1 MRVFTTFFS
10 VLVLGVFTGLFAQA
24 QSDAASAAGSSLQ
37 QAEELFKKQ
46 QFEQAKEMLKAVV
59 AQNSQEVAAYKML
72 REIARFQ
79 NDRKLE
85 AEYLEQLVSL
95 EPSKENIED
104 ALSLFEKAGDK
115 EKELFFHEKFV
126 GLNLGPQDKTKLRI
140 SLDKLAVAYEEKKND
155 TALYDVLVRLIE
167 IAPKNEHYHFKK
179 GRIDLERAN
188 LKAAFNE
195 FNVVKSIS
203 PAYPDNCFYL
213 GESAYKLEKF
223 DIAADE
229 LKKASIEKPLSG
241 EPALHLADSF
251 EKINN
256 EAEAARVYEEVLK
269 TDPKNKEII
278 EKLIGIY
285 ERQKNNVRL
294 VQLYGDYQAAAGTRN
309 IDMILKEASI
319 QRISNTAKAI
329 ILYEEALTIDA
340 SNEESYKA
348 LIELYDIRNERAKV
362 AKYLNEY
369 LKVKPDAQG
378 NKKLS
383 QIYLD
388 LKDSAKAIE
397 PLERYT
403 ALQANDLSQMYLLA
417 NLYLSVKQD
426 EKASDVLA
434 QLVSNS
440 AAQIK
445 KVGINEA
452 ELYELNGSVLQRT
465 GKKAEAVAAYEQAL
479 KMNPMMGEAWYYV
492 GAYYLDQQEWQK
504 AIDALLK
511 LKALG
516 LHQDDVT
523 RGLAKAMYL
532 SGREQDA
539 IPYLEKI
546 LEKSPDNK
554 DVMQKLATVYLSM
567 NQIEKASEY
576 LKKLGSDA
584 ESAFAGNRAAAEGF
598 IKAGNDASARKLLQ
612 QVVEQKPDDEVALRL
627 LADLEIRNKDNKA
640 GVEVLEKLYLLKTRP
655 ELRKEIGDL
664 QLSLGRDSEAAAA
677 YESYVLSGKKD
688 RAVLD
693 ALLAIYEKNKD
704 ADKAYPVLRTLV
716 TLAGKSDAYW
726 FKKGVIEFDRKDY
739 KSAAGSFD
747 EVRKINASYNR
758 LSYFLGESFYNA
770 GNFGLAEG
778 PLAQVVASD
787 PKNIELLGHLAV
799 CYERNKKLADAAGA
813 YEKILTLNP
822 KDAEVVQRLI
832 GLYEAQKNT
841 VRLVELYD
849 RLLSLTQKDKAV
861 LLKLGRLYLSQKQG
875 DRAIKVYEDI
885 LGMESGNEEALNA
898 LSDLYEERKD
908 YKSASKTLGALIS
921 VKPSAAGNL
930 RLAGLY
936 LVMRDSASAVEPLE
950 RYTAVKATDRD
961 NLYLLAR
968 CYISQKYFGKAEFVL
983 EKVVGQINPKNQR
996 SVPSNAGEI
1005 YLAYAT
1011 ALEGNGKGGEAI
1023 AAYEQAV
1030 TFDKKNGEAFYKIG
1044 VSYHQSGHFEKAI
1057 PALQAA
1063 LSLKVREDEVIKR
1076 LGDAYYNAK
1085 NLKAALPYLERDNA
1099 KNAGNAETLERLA
1112 TAYLS
1117 IKDATNAVKYLKVL
1131 NQKDP
1136 GKFGGSYLAAYAF
1149 VMQKDD
1155 KSAQPILEKYCAD
1168 NGSDDKALRMLA
1180 DLYKR
1185 QNNAKGAVEVLE
1197 KLNAAKSSPELQ
1209 KEIGDLQLSLGRD
1222 SEAAAAYESYVL
1234 SGKKDRAVLDALL
1247 AIYEKNKDADKAY
1260 PVLRTLVTLAG
1271 KSDAYWFKKG
1281 VIEFDR
1287 KDYKSAAGSFDEVRK
1302 INASYNRLS
1311 YFLGESFYNAGN
1323 FGLAEGP
1330 LAQVVASD
1338 PKNIELLG
1346 HLAVCYERNKKL
1358 ADAAGAY
1365 EKILTLNP
1373 KDAEVVQRLIG
1384 LYEAQKNTVRLV
1396 ELYDRLLSLTQKD
1409 KAVLLKLG
1417 RLYLSQKQGDRAIKV
1432 YEDILG
1438 MESGNEEA
1446 LNALSDLYEERKD
1459 YKSASKTLGALI
1471 SVKPSAAG
1479 NLRLAGLYLVMRDSA
1494 SAVEPLERYTAVKAT
1509 DRDNLYLLA
1518 RCYISQKDFGKAEFV
1533 LEKVVGQINPKNQ
1546 RSVPSN
1552 AGEIYLAYATAL
1564 EGNGKGGEAIAAYE
1578 QAVTFDKKNGEAFYK
1593 IGVSYH
1599 QSGQF
1604 EKAIPALQAALSL
1617 KVREDE
1623 VIKRLGDAYYN
1634 AKNLKAALPYLER
1647 DNAKN
1652 AGNAETLERLVNA
1665 YLSVQDA
1672 ANAVKYLK
1680 VLNQKDPGKF
1690 GGSYLAAYAFVMQKD
1705 DKSAQPILEKYCA
1718 DNGSDDKA
1726 LRMLADLYKRQ
1737 NNAKGAVEVLEKM
1750 YAAKA
1755 RPELKKEVGDL
1766 LVKIDL
1772 PNAAEAY
1779 EIYIKTNPKD
1789 KQVLLALRDLYEAL
1803 KHDESLNPVLQRL
1816 LVLDPSNEALLS
1828 RIGDIDF
1835 ANKRYKEA
1843 VTVYA
1848 QVVKR
1853 NPKNSGADLVLGES
1867 YYNLNQYALA
1877 EPFLVKAV
1885 ERNSNDV
1892 DLTLHLAQVFEKN
1905 KKTNNAADTYEKVFA
1920 KRQKDIALIDKLIS
1934 LNEALGNKA
1943 RLIELYRTRQDVS
1956 GKKDKDQLLKLGA
1969 IYLAQKKTNDAITTF
1984 EAVLLLDKENIAA
1997 LQALADLYEQN
2008 KNLKEASSRLEQLIA
2023 LKPDADLYLRLAHM
2037 YIDMKDSTKAI
2048 DPLEKYTAAKKI
2060 APVELY
2066 VLGKCYLTQKAAD
2079 KAENALLK
2087 AQDQAEKTNKELFG
2101 VALKTLYGIY
2111 SAKGDND
2118 NIKKTL
2124 VKLTVFDPKNAD
2136 YNYELGERFYRDKAY
2151 DAALKSLLVANAVSP
2166 NLRNAPL
2173 MIGTILYMKKQGK
2186 QALPYLQ
2193 VAEKADAKNND
2204 VHRMLAGIYSE
2215 NPATFN
2221 LAANQYE
2228 TVLQSDRKDI
2238 ESAKSLMALYEKQ
2251 KRQKELVPVYERI
2264 LELEPAN
2271 KVAWLKLG
2279 TLAADLKD
2287 DARTE
2292 RAFLKVVELDLKN
2305 LQEHITLGEF
2315 YEARKKS
2322 KEAIGHYLKV
2332 IEQKPKNQIE
2342 FERRVGELYLAANDT
2357 ANAETYF
2364 SKVIETDPYQHEVSF
2379 KLGVIT
2385 QEKKNY
2391 TGAASYFE
2399 LAAEAKP
2406 EIAKYNFRAG
2416 LCYFKQ
2422 SDYPNAKRLL
2432 LVALKRDPKIAEANF
2447 MVGQILMT
2455 QDAFAAA
2462 ILYFGSANK
2471 YKPDDLDYLKF
2482 YAEAAFK
2489 AKNYPQAIPLYK
2501 TLLAKKAD
2509 DFESRAN
2516 LGRCF
2521 MYLKQNKEA
2530 LGEFDKVF
2538 TGRVQLIEDEYAIG
2552 ELYFMEKRS
2561 TEAQRILVNVLRTH
2575 PENADAQQMVAEIFE
2590 ANGDKQKAIDHYDE
2604 AVKADKKR
2612 SSLLKRVGALYS
2624 GLAKEDKT
2632 ITSWEEYLKSNN
2644 DVEVAKKL
2652 LAIYKKNNRIEDV
2665 RRMYSIIARVDTKDA
2680 DNLMNLGLL
2689 DYEFKKQVDALGSF
2703 NRVLA
2708 LNPNHKEA
2716 LYMAGKIYF
2725 EIKDYTKALPK
2736 LTVAVR
2742 VDPSSIKAA
2751 LCLADLYYETK
2762 KADEAIEFYKKIS
2775 VVEPRN
2781 EYVLDRLVDLYR
2793 IKKQDG
2799 DLIFFLKQKTELNA
2813 KAGDAWVEL
2822 GVFYRKARR
2831 NEEAE
2836 VAFKKGLDIKG
2847 ENYDAFVNLAEM
2859 FVEKKRVEEAI
2870 EYYKKAIYV
2879 QSKIP
2884 VNYMKLGRIYLSKGD
2899 STAAMDAFE
2908 KVLQYD
2914 QNSGEAIS
2922 ILGNLYVSFN
2932 YQDKAIS
2939 TFQKIVK
2946 ANPKDP
2952 SGYKALAR
2960 SYLGQSKYREAE
2972 ANLNNALRLSPK
2984 DAQALYLMGDLYNAQ
2999 KDHGR
3004 AIAYYGKAYQLN
3016 PDDIDNAG
3024 KYADALYE
3032 DKNFKT
3038 ALPVLLR
3045 LKAQS
3050 KSDPRITAVLMDC
3063 YLSLGDHANAMKY
3076 VDILEKA
3083 DPKLLAKNFKVAVAF
3098 YKLNKFDKAQSILEA
3113 MGPQKNKEYY
3123 NMLANIY
3130 ISKKKWNDAADAMK
3144 ELLAQDPSDLKM
3156 SLQLGDIYENRG
3168 DDELAVEL
3176 YKKMETPYPREL
3188 LLKERLVK
3196 LYKKLGSEK
3205 VEDLRISLN
3214 EAIGLNPKNA
3224 DYLFELAAIMFN
3236 DGQMGEARAKLSQVV
3251 TMLPSHPQANALLG
3265 RIFLEN
3271 KDFGRAEQY
3280 LLIAAKT
3287 MEKDPVITRSLGELY
3302 LQTKR
3307 YDKERSYLEA
3317 TRAANPQDMGTII
3330 KLAEAYEKLNL
3341 NDALFNLYIT
3351 ITKKDPTNVVAHKGL
3366 GDIYYGKKQFKDA
3379 MSEYRIVVQLK
3390 NDDVKVLNR
3399 QAGMLLD
3406 IGKIDEAV
3414 GLFRSSLQY
3423 SPNQPDIAYKLGV
3436 IFLNN
3441 RGNEEAAKEQFE
3453 RVILIDPKNGDAYK
3467 MLAAIYLQ
3475 GNDRASAVRYFQQAL
3490 SVNPNDIESM
3500 SKLADLMVKDGD
3512 IKEAEPI
3519 LVKAVAA
3526 NPKDI
3531 QSKISLGRLY
3541 LNTKRFKEAE
3551 PLLAAAEKAKPADLQ
3566 LMMDVIKIY
3575 NGLGQFAQVIP
3586 RLEKLVQSGQATN
3599 DVKMQLGI
3607 AYFGKG
3613 EVAKA
3618 KKILEELLTKIE
3630 GSVEAYQ
3637 ILATIYYSE
3646 NDLRKAKIVFRKM
3659 LDLDKANP
3667 EANFYLG
3674 ELAYA
3679 DKDYDLAVVYY
3690 EMVLASDPNR
3700 EGITDHLAE
3709 CYVIQGNYEKAKTF
3723 IKAGLKKDSKN
3734 GMLLLNY
3741 GKVLFAEENYKES
3754 LKFLSLATKA
3764 MPGNDEPAY
3773 FYLMAL
3779 VKLEDVN
3786 AALNLSKEFVAKF
3799 KSSDKIY
3806 FATGSAFML
3815 AKQADKALKAFQLAL
3830 KLNPNY
3836 RDAYKKCGD
3845 IYFGFMKDNAA
3856 AVANYK
3862 RYVSLGGNSDDIPRL
3877 LRDKMQ

>member
-369 LKVKPDAQG
+369 LKEKPDAQG

-426 EKASDVLA
+426 EKASAVLA

-693 ALLAIYEKNKD
+693 ALLAIYE
-704 ADKAYPVLRTLV
+704 
-716 TLAGKSDAYW
+716 
-726 FKKGVIEFDRKDY
+726 
-739 KSAAGSFD
+739 
-747 EVRKINASYNR
+747 
-758 LSYFLGESFYNA
+758 
-770 GNFGLAEG
+770 
-778 PLAQVVASD
+778 Q
-787 PKNIELLGHLAV
+787 
-799 CYERNKKLADAAGA
+799 
-813 YEKILTLNP
+813 
-822 KDAEVVQRLI
+822 
-832 GLYEAQKNT
+832 
-841 VRLVELYD
+841 
-849 RLLSLTQKDKAV
+849 
-861 LLKLGRLYLSQKQG
+861 
-875 DRAIKVYEDI
+875 
-885 LGMESGNEEALNA
+885 
-898 LSDLYEERKD
+898 
-908 YKSASKTLGALIS
+908 
-921 VKPSAAGNL
+921 
-930 RLAGLY
+930 
-936 LVMRDSASAVEPLE
+936 
-950 RYTAVKATDRD
+950 
-961 NLYLLAR
+961 
-968 CYISQKYFGKAEFVL
+968 
-983 EKVVGQINPKNQR
+983 
-996 SVPSNAGEI
+996 
-1005 YLAYAT
+1005 
-1011 ALEGNGKGGEAI
+1011 
-1023 AAYEQAV
+1023 
-1030 TFDKKNGEAFYKIG
+1030 
-1044 VSYHQSGHFEKAI
+1044 
-1057 PALQAA
+1057 
-1063 LSLKVREDEVIKR
+1063 
-1076 LGDAYYNAK
+1076 
-1085 NLKAALPYLERDNA
+1085 
-1099 KNAGNAETLERLA
+1099 
-1112 TAYLS
+1112 
-1117 IKDATNAVKYLKVL
+1117 
-1131 NQKDP
+1131 
-1136 GKFGGSYLAAYAF
+1136 
-1149 VMQKDD
+1149 
-1155 KSAQPILEKYCAD
+1155 
-1168 NGSDDKALRMLA
+1168 
-1180 DLYKR
+1180 
-1185 QNNAKGAVEVLE
+1185 
-1197 KLNAAKSSPELQ
+1197 
-1209 KEIGDLQLSLGRD
+1209 
-1222 SEAAAAYESYVL
+1222 
-1234 SGKKDRAVLDALL
+1234 
-1247 AIYEKNKDADKAY
+1247 NKDADKAY

-1599 QSGQF
+1599 QSGHF

-1690 GGSYLAAYAFVMQKD
+1690 GASYLAAYAFVLQKD

-1718 DNGSDDKA
+1718 ANGSDDKA

-2204 VHRMLAGIYSE
+2204 VRRMLAGIYSE

-2305 LQEHITLGEF
+2305 LQALITLGEF

-2447 MVGQILMT
+2447 MVGQILMA

-2462 ILYFGSANK
+2462 IPYFGSANK

-2652 LAIYKKNNRIEDV
+2652 LAIYKKNNRIEAV

-2716 LYMAGKIYF
+2716 LYMAGKINF
-2725 EIKDYTKALPK
+2725 EIKDYTKP
-2736 LTVAVR
+2736 
-2742 VDPSSIKAA
+2742 
-2751 LCLADLYYETK
+2751 
-2762 KADEAIEFYKKIS
+2762 
-2775 VVEPRN
+2775 
-2781 EYVLDRLVDLYR
+2781 
-2793 IKKQDG
+2793 
-2799 DLIFFLKQKTELNA
+2799 
-2813 KAGDAWVEL
+2813 
-2822 GVFYRKARR
+2822 
-2831 NEEAE
+2831 
-2836 VAFKKGLDIKG
+2836 
-2847 ENYDAFVNLAEM
+2847 
-2859 FVEKKRVEEAI
+2859 
-2870 EYYKKAIYV
+2870 
-2879 QSKIP
+2879 
-2884 VNYMKLGRIYLSKGD
+2884 
-2899 STAAMDAFE
+2899 
-2908 KVLQYD
+2908 
-2914 QNSGEAIS
+2914 
-2922 ILGNLYVSFN
+2922 
-2932 YQDKAIS
+2932 
-2939 TFQKIVK
+2939 
-2946 ANPKDP
+2946 
-2952 SGYKALAR
+2952 
-2960 SYLGQSKYREAE
+2960 
-2972 ANLNNALRLSPK
+2972 
-2984 DAQALYLMGDLYNAQ
+2984 
-2999 KDHGR
+2999 
-3004 AIAYYGKAYQLN
+3004 
-3016 PDDIDNAG
+3016 
-3024 KYADALYE
+3024 
-3032 DKNFKT
+3032 
-3038 ALPVLLR
+3038 
-3045 LKAQS
+3045 
-3050 KSDPRITAVLMDC
+3050 
-3063 YLSLGDHANAMKY
+3063 
-3076 VDILEKA
+3076 
-3083 DPKLLAKNFKVAVAF
+3083 
-3098 YKLNKFDKAQSILEA
+3098 
-3113 MGPQKNKEYY
+3113 
-3123 NMLANIY
+3123 
-3130 ISKKKWNDAADAMK
+3130 
-3144 ELLAQDPSDLKM
+3144 
-3156 SLQLGDIYENRG
+3156 
-3168 DDELAVEL
+3168 
-3176 YKKMETPYPREL
+3176 
-3188 LLKERLVK
+3188 
-3196 LYKKLGSEK
+3196 
-3205 VEDLRISLN
+3205 
-3214 EAIGLNPKNA
+3214 
-3224 DYLFELAAIMFN
+3224 
-3236 DGQMGEARAKLSQVV
+3236 
-3251 TMLPSHPQANALLG
+3251 
-3265 RIFLEN
+3265 
-3271 KDFGRAEQY
+3271 
-3280 LLIAAKT
+3280 
-3287 MEKDPVITRSLGELY
+3287 
-3302 LQTKR
+3302 
-3307 YDKERSYLEA
+3307 
-3317 TRAANPQDMGTII
+3317 
-3330 KLAEAYEKLNL
+3330 
-3341 NDALFNLYIT
+3341 
-3351 ITKKDPTNVVAHKGL
+3351 
-3366 GDIYYGKKQFKDA
+3366 
-3379 MSEYRIVVQLK
+3379 
-3390 NDDVKVLNR
+3390 
-3399 QAGMLLD
+3399 
-3406 IGKIDEAV
+3406 
-3414 GLFRSSLQY
+3414 
-3423 SPNQPDIAYKLGV
+3423 
-3436 IFLNN
+3436 
-3441 RGNEEAAKEQFE
+3441 
-3453 RVILIDPKNGDAYK
+3453 
-3467 MLAAIYLQ
+3467 
-3475 GNDRASAVRYFQQAL
+3475 
-3490 SVNPNDIESM
+3490 
-3500 SKLADLMVKDGD
+3500 
-3512 IKEAEPI
+3512 
-3519 LVKAVAA
+3519 
-3526 NPKDI
+3526 
-3531 QSKISLGRLY
+3531 
-3541 LNTKRFKEAE
+3541 
-3551 PLLAAAEKAKPADLQ
+3551 
-3566 LMMDVIKIY
+3566 
-3575 NGLGQFAQVIP
+3575 
-3586 RLEKLVQSGQATN
+3586 
-3599 DVKMQLGI
+3599 
-3607 AYFGKG
+3607 
-3613 EVAKA
+3613 
-3618 KKILEELLTKIE
+3618 
-3630 GSVEAYQ
+3630 
-3637 ILATIYYSE
+3637 
-3646 NDLRKAKIVFRKM
+3646 
-3659 LDLDKANP
+3659 
-3667 EANFYLG
+3667 
-3674 ELAYA
+3674 
-3679 DKDYDLAVVYY
+3679 
-3690 EMVLASDPNR
+3690 
-3700 EGITDHLAE
+3700 
-3709 CYVIQGNYEKAKTF
+3709 
-3723 IKAGLKKDSKN
+3723 
-3734 GMLLLNY
+3734 
-3741 GKVLFAEENYKES
+3741 
-3754 LKFLSLATKA
+3754 
-3764 MPGNDEPAY
+3764 
-3773 FYLMAL
+3773 
-3779 VKLEDVN
+3779 
-3786 AALNLSKEFVAKF
+3786 
-3799 KSSDKIY
+3799 
-3806 FATGSAFML
+3806 
-3815 AKQADKALKAFQLAL
+3815 
-3830 KLNPNY
+3830 
-3836 RDAYKKCGD
+3836 
-3845 IYFGFMKDNAA
+3845 
-3856 AVANYK
+3856 
-3862 RYVSLGGNSDDIPRL
+3862 
-3877 LRDKMQ
+3877 